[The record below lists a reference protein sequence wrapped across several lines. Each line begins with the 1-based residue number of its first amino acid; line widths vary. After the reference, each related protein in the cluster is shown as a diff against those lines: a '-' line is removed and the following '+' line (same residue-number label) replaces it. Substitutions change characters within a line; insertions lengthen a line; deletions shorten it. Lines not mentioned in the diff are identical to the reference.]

1 MEKSRIDLP
10 IGITLDR
17 FIKSNENQYPNAA
30 GELSQLLRDIALA
43 SKVVNREINKAGLI
57 DIMGNMGQQNLGGD
71 EQQKLDLLA
80 NIRFTRALSKGGEAC
95 GIISEET
102 ESFIDLKNKGK
113 YIVSPKYKR
122 SKKSKKINKSLY
134 SNGKNKPKIKSG
146 YGSAEIARKTL
157 KYIKG
162 HSRSYKMQIVNT
174 MYNRA
179 KHHKYQT
186 SGMKKAMKIYK
197 SWLSKNK

>member
-1 MEKSRIDLP
+1 MPRMSRKYCLTTSPKKMGFSQKSSCKAQ
-10 IGITLDR
+10 G
-17 FIKSNENQYPNAA
+17 
-30 GELSQLLRDIALA
+30 LLKRT
-43 SKVVNREINKAGLI
+43 SK
-57 DIMGNMGQQNLGGD
+57 
-71 EQQKLDLLA
+71 
-80 NIRFTRALSKGGEAC
+80 
-95 GIISEET
+95 
-102 ESFIDLKNKGK
+102 KNKGK

-157 KYIKG
+157 KNIKG

>member
-1 MEKSRIDLP
+1 MPRMSRKYCLTTSPKKMGFSQKSSCKAQ
-10 IGITLDR
+10 G
-17 FIKSNENQYPNAA
+17 
-30 GELSQLLRDIALA
+30 LLKRT
-43 SKVVNREINKAGLI
+43 SK
-57 DIMGNMGQQNLGGD
+57 
-71 EQQKLDLLA
+71 
-80 NIRFTRALSKGGEAC
+80 T
-95 GIISEET
+95 
-102 ESFIDLKNKGK
+102 NKGK
-113 YIVSPKYKR
+113 YIVSPKYK
-122 SKKSKKINKSLY
+122 SKKSKKGKKSKKVNKSLY

-157 KYIKG
+157 KNIKG